1 MRDSRLQDVVNKLQK
16 YKDETN
22 LSKRNSTDIDRII
35 DILGVIEPSRIS
47 IPNVSI
53 ADSTKAQMIKF
64 FYDKYHDTDQDAAT
78 FSEEFYFVVGEISMG
93 MIPIKLEFLT
103 NFLEDF
109 DNTFPE
115 FKFKQ
120 KYYQVEDLI
129 NEDRKER
136 EMPF

>member
-22 LSKRNSTDIDRII
+22 LSKRNSADIDRII

-64 FYDKYHDTDQDAAT
+64 FYDKYHDTDQDIAI
-78 FSEEFYFVVGEISMG
+78 FGEEFYFVVGEISMG
-93 MIPIKLEFLT
+93 MIPVKLEFLSY
-103 NFLEDF
+103 FLEDF
-109 DNTFPE
+109 DDTFPE

-120 KYYQVEDLI
+120 KYPQVEDLI
-129 NEDRKER
+129 NKDRTDK